1 MGMLH
6 GGVMVS
12 VLIKFSVKYIA
23 INWVHLNLIDIPVTI
38 FDDMLNCQSLVELHD
53 PLHWNWNNSW

>member
-1 MGMLH
+1 
-6 GGVMVS
+6 MVS